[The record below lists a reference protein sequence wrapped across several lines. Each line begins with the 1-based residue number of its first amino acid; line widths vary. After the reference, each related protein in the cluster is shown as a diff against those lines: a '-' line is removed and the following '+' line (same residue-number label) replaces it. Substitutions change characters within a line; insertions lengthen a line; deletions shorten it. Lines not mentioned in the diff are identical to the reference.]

1 MFWPI
6 VGLKKKIKRLE
17 DEITSLNEQ
26 VKELKFSEQSLVEL
40 CNKKHEMIIE
50 LGNELIGV
58 RKTSVNVVITPV
70 TTTSKAMT
78 LGRHIGR
85 ALRGQGSVTGDQNVD
100 RNNR

>member
-1 MFWPI
+1 MFWPV

-17 DEITSLNEQ
+17 AEIVSLNEQ

-50 LGNELIGV
+50 LGDELIGV
-58 RKTSVNVVITPV
+58 RKTSAIADVPPESPRKPAFSFGQEI
-70 TTTSKAMT
+70 A
-78 LGRHIGR
+78 RR
-85 ALRGQGSVTGDQNVD
+85 LRGGVNVD